1 MNHDDS
7 MIHIIYPGQ
16 EHLRTLSCRTAE
28 VLLIFAKAQFRGAP
42 VVAGPGAPQAGDG
55 RLPKW
60 PKPGGWWWMWM
71 VRKTPM
77 EVAANWLNMFEN
89 CEHAIFSSMF
99 FLGSPSFGNYMMR
112 CDVLRNTM
120 KWGCINCQMAVS
132 HGNQGSRVGVEWHG
146 REWVMWSEF
155 GWCADN
161 CAQMGTIWQAE
172 YLDSAAN

>member
-55 RLPKW
+55 RLPKR

-99 FLGSPSFGNYMMR
+99 FWGLP
-112 CDVLRNTM
+112 VLET
-120 KWGCINCQMAVS
+120 
-132 HGNQGSRVGVEWHG
+132 
-146 REWVMWSEF
+146 
-155 GWCADN
+155 
-161 CAQMGTIWQAE
+161 T
-172 YLDSAAN
+172 